1 MKIKQIHKN
10 ILTLLLVVGS
20 LFFVTK
26 TVAIS
31 NPYRAGE
38 TRDPSCAPGDLF
50 CTVNFDKDL
59 YKENSSG
66 GVSNTVSGVDA
77 IVVGKNSTASGTS
90 SIAIGQGDGI
100 STSGP
105 TASGDY
111 SLSFGTDATASATN
125 SISFLGTASGNQS
138 IAIGEGSNAK
148 SYKEVALGSYPTI
161 YTPTSASS
169 WSATDRLLNI
179 GNGTSAVSTSDAFT
193 ILKNGNIGI
202 NNSNP
207 GFSFVINTTDAIRLP
222 SGDDADDRPNPSTK
236 GLLRFNTASNSLEFA
251 NGESWIDISGES
263 SNNFELIEETAKN
276 IVDFPEANADNSL
289 ALGLGVISDSFGE
302 TSTGLYPLLYTPEST
317 EAWKAGDG
325 LFTIGR
331 GYSTEGRKNAFI
343 INKNGTVGIGNV
355 TIADLTTASGAN
367 IFLTTE
373 TGAFLTVDGT
383 WTDASDESLKSNIE
397 DLRYGLDEVND
408 IRPRSFEFKK
418 SGQAS
423 VGFVAQELEDV
434 IPELV
439 SNSGMGTKG
448 VSYGQMTAV
457 LVKAVQ
463 ELSDKVD
470 RLEGK
475 TVTKNQPETDT
486 RDEEEE
492 EIEEEPEEEIVEQE
506 EENPL
511 TPEEDQGAMLINT
524 SDNINLTNIMLMLIA
539 GLLLIN
545 IIMVAQRVN
554 RK

>member
-1 MKIKQIHKN
+1 M
-10 ILTLLLVVGS
+10 
-20 LFFVTK
+20 
-26 TVAIS
+26 
-31 NPYRAGE
+31 
-38 TRDPSCAPGDLF
+38 
-50 CTVNFDKDL
+50 
-59 YKENSSG
+59 
-66 GVSNTVSGVDA
+66 
-77 IVVGKNSTASGTS
+77 
-90 SIAIGQGDGI
+90 
-100 STSGP
+100 
-105 TASGDY
+105 
-111 SLSFGTDATASATN
+111 
-125 SISFLGTASGNQS
+125 
-138 IAIGEGSNAK
+138 
-148 SYKEVALGSYPTI
+148 
-161 YTPTSASS
+161 
-169 WSATDRLLNI
+169 
-179 GNGTSAVSTSDAFT
+179 
-193 ILKNGNIGI
+193 
-202 NNSNP
+202 
-207 GFSFVINTTDAIRLP
+207 
-222 SGDDADDRPNPSTK
+222 
-236 GLLRFNTASNSLEFA
+236 
-251 NGESWIDISGES
+251 
-263 SNNFELIEETAKN
+263 
-276 IVDFPEANADNSL
+276 
-289 ALGLGVISDSFGE
+289 
-302 TSTGLYPLLYTPEST
+302 
-317 EAWKAGDG
+317 
-325 LFTIGR
+325 FTIGR